1 MLSRLLR
8 RRASAWALPMAR
20 RLPVSA
26 NVLTLLAFAAA
37 AGAAA
42 LFAVGRFS
50 LAGAAVAASGLLDM
64 LDGAKARDT
73 GGARRRFGAFF
84 DSAADRLADNL
95 IFFGILGYFASAATL
110 DVAAALLVFAAA
122 AASNVASYYKARM
135 EMEGVACE
143 AGLFGRQERFVLIIV
158 GAWLGPGYF
167 RYVLWALVLMALQS
181 VASRMLFAYR
191 RL

>member
-1 MLSRLLR
+1 
-8 RRASAWALPMAR
+8 
-20 RLPVSA
+20 
-26 NVLTLLAFAAA
+26 VLTVLALAAA

-42 LFAVGRFS
+42 LFAVGRFP
-50 LAGAAVAASGLLDM
+50 LAGAAVAASGLLDT
-64 LDGAKARDT
+64 LDGAEARDT
-73 GGARRRFGAFF
+73 GGGRRRFGAFF

-95 IFFGILGYFASAATL
+95 IFFGILVYFASAATL

-167 RYVLWALVLMALQS
+167 RYVLWALVLTPLQS

>member
-8 RRASAWALPMAR
+8 RRASAWALPIAR

-26 NVLTLLAFAAA
+26 NVLTLLGFAAA

-50 LAGAAVAASGLLDM
+50 LAGGAVAASGLLDM
-64 LDGAKARDT
+64 LDGAKARDID
-73 GGARRRFGAFF
+73 GVRPRFGAFL

-95 IFFGILGYFASAATL
+95 IFFGVFWYFASAPTL
-110 DVAAALLVFAAA
+110 DLAAALLVFAAA

-143 AGLFGRQERFVLIIV
+143 AGLFGRQERLVLIIV

-167 RYVLWALVLMALQS
+167 RFVLWALLVMALQS

-191 RL
+191 KL

>member
-8 RRASAWALPMAR
+8 RRASAWALPIAR

-37 AGAAA
+37 AGGTA

-73 GGARRRFGAFF
+73 GDAQRRFGAFL

-95 IFFGILGYFASAATL
+95 IFFGIFGYFASAATL
-110 DVAAALLVFAAA
+110 DVASALLVFAAA

-143 AGLFGRQERFVLIIV
+143 AGLFGRQERLVLIV
-158 GAWLGPGYF
+158 LGAWLGPAYF
-167 RYVLWALVLMALQS
+167 RYVLWMLVLMALQS

>member
-8 RRASAWALPMAR
+8 RRASAWALPIAR
-20 RLPVSA
+20 RLPISA

-42 LFAVGRFS
+42 LFALGRFS

-73 GGARRRFGAFF
+73 GGTRRSFGAFF

-95 IFFGILGYFASAATL
+95 IFFGIFWYFASAATL

-143 AGLFGRQERFVLIIV
+143 AGLFGRQERLVLIIV
-158 GAWLGPGYF
+158 GALLGPGHF